1 MIKITMR
8 LYRLH
13 DLDLMYLY
21 KMPNVSIQAII
32 KVMLKNYVKDRSNGN
47 QIATRFR
54 TSDIRHN
61 IPLPSTAQ
69 FHIILQDDEDGDV
82 ISWIEQIPKGIRNG
96 MIKNML
102 RNYFDFPLI
111 VPYEETVSDE
121 KITSEDD
128 SISIEKYNEVITQ
141 KATTKPYKRR
151 KKSKDGNDVSDT
163 EKSTNKT
170 KKQKTK
176 KNTVSEV
183 LDKPVPSSEEKIM
196 TSKTAD
202 DVLKNNSQTKIVE
215 DDNTESDLFDD
226 FESMMNNF

>member
-32 KVMLKNYVKDRSNGN
+32 KVMLKNYVKDRNNGN
-47 QIATRFR
+47 RIATRFR

>member
-32 KVMLKNYVKDRSNGN
+32 KVMLKNYVKDRNNGN

-61 IPLPSTAQ
+61 IPLPSTSQ

-151 KKSKDGNDVSDT
+151 KKSKDGNDVFDT

>member
-32 KVMLKNYVKDRSNGN
+32 KVMLKNYVKDRNNGN

-183 LDKPVPSSEEKIM
+183 FDKPVPSSEEKIM

>member
-32 KVMLKNYVKDRSNGN
+32 KVMLKNYVKDRNNGN
-47 QIATRFR
+47 RIATRFR

-163 EKSTNKT
+163 DKSTNKT

>member
-32 KVMLKNYVKDRSNGN
+32 KVMLKNYVKDRNNGN

-151 KKSKDGNDVSDT
+151 KKSKDGNNVSDT

>member
-32 KVMLKNYVKDRSNGN
+32 KVMLKNYVKDRNNGN

-163 EKSTNKT
+163 EKTNNKT

-202 DVLKNNSQTKIVE
+202 DVLKNNSQTKRVE

>member
-32 KVMLKNYVKDRSNGN
+32 KVMLKNYVKDRNNGN
-47 QIATRFR
+47 RIATRFR

-141 KATTKPYKRR
+141 KQPRNRIKEEKNQKTETMFLIQINLPTKQK
-151 KKSKDGNDVSDT
+151 N
-163 EKSTNKT
+163 
-170 KKQKTK
+170 KKQKR
-176 KNTVSEV
+176 
-183 LDKPVPSSEEKIM
+183 IR
-196 TSKTAD
+196 
-202 DVLKNNSQTKIVE
+202 
-215 DDNTESDLFDD
+215 
-226 FESMMNNF
+226 